1 MPSASCR
8 AFRESAV
15 SIEIKFCGLTR
26 AEDAAEAVSLGA
38 AYTGVIFA
46 GGPRTLT
53 AERAAAVL
61 MNVPATVSR
70 VGVFAGQTADEI
82 ARTAEM
88 VGLAVAQLHEART
101 PAAIENLRRKFDGR
115 VWAVVRLA
123 HGQLPRD
130 IGDLLAAADAVV
142 LDAYVPGALG
152 GTGVALP
159 WDELS
164 QHLDELRGGHQ
175 IILAGGLRPEN
186 VARAIAAVSPNVV
199 DVSSGV
205 ERAPGIKD
213 HQRMRDFRDAV
224 ANASVQS

>member
-8 AFRESAV
+8 AFRERAV

-26 AEDAAEAVSLGA
+26 SEDAVEAVSLGA

-46 GGPRTLT
+46 GGPRSLSP
-53 AERAAAVL
+53 ERAAAVL
-61 MNVPATVSR
+61 ASVPATVGR
-70 VGVFAGQTADEI
+70 VGVFAGQSADEI
-82 ARTAEM
+82 ARTAEI
-88 VGLAVAQLHEART
+88 VGLSVAQLHGARSAT
-101 PAAIENLRRKFDGR
+101 EIEDVRRKFGGR
-115 VWAVVRLA
+115 VWAVLRLA
-123 HGQLPRD
+123 NGELPHG
-130 IGDLLAAADAVV
+130 IEDLLAAADAVV
-142 LDAYVPGALG
+142 LDAYVPGVLG

-164 QHLDELRGGHQ
+164 QQLDEIRRARP
-175 IILAGGLRPEN
+175 IILAGGLRPGN
-186 VARAIAAVSPNVV
+186 VGRAIASVSPNVV

-224 ANASVQS
+224 ASASVQS